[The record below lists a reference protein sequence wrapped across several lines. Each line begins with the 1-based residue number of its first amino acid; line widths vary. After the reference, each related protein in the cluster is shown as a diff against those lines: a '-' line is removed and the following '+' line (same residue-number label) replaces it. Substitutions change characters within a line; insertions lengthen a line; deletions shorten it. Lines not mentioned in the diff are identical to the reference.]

1 MVRCLFFTFAE
12 EVVMMSLILGGQSR
26 FTGHKPKNGTNE
38 RFGLMMKQDLQF
50 ILRATVMPNEP
61 HFVQIRPIFVGIF
74 QSNHRCD

>member
-38 RFGLMMKQDLQF
+38 IFGLMMTLVEFTIYPEGHRD
-50 ILRATVMPNEP
+50 
-61 HFVQIRPIFVGIF
+61 VQ
-74 QSNHRCD
+74 